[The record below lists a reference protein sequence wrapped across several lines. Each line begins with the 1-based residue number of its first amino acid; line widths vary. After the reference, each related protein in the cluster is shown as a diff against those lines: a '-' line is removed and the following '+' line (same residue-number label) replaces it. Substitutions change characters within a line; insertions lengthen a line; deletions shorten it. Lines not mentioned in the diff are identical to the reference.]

1 MTSTL
6 MKKRL
11 LWVTV
16 VLALIFMLTTHIN
29 SMYGWL
35 WPRARQIISYF
46 LDPIQF
52 PAYLI
57 GVLVS
62 GKSEA
67 PNPIA
72 FYITWFI
79 TYITV
84 FGTLIVGCRFL
95 YRQTAGKVRK

>member
-1 MTSTL
+1 MTSTF
-6 MKKRL
+6 MNKRL
-11 LWVTV
+11 LWITV

-62 GKSEA
+62 GNSEA

-72 FYITWFI
+72 FYFTWFI
-79 TYITV
+79 TYIIV
-84 FGTLIVGCRFL
+84 FGTILYVVGFL
-95 YRQTAGKVRK
+95 YRQK